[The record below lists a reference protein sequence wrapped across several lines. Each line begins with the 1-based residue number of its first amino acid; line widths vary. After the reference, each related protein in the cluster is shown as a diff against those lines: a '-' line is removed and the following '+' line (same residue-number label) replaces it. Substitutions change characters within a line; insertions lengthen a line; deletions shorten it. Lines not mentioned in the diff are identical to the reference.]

1 MSVKRKLAQKISARA
16 KVSSKK
22 IRAVSRV
29 APRAKLAKKAA
40 ATPRKKR
47 FSKEELILEHR
58 ALARKISRSI
68 MRKWHA
74 RIELQ
79 ELDSLVDLALC
90 EAAQRYNPNKGASFT
105 TFMFFHLRGA
115 LVRAVDT
122 AANAN
127 MISAADYEIEGLV
140 ASLVGPNESK
150 ETSLV
155 AGADV
160 LHELDNEEYQTP
172 EELHYRNEI
181 IRLSNE
187 ACDHLDELS
196 KAVIHRLFVEE
207 EQLVDIAKD
216 LGYSRC
222 HISRVKRRA
231 LEALHDFMGPR
242 LEKKG
247 RIAHDGFEAEVLEQL
262 SSDEN
267 KFEAEVMVA

>member
-1 MSVKRKLAQKISARA
+1 MSAKRKLAQKITARA
-16 KVSSKK
+16 KVNSKK
-22 IRAVSRV
+22 IRAVSRI

-40 ATPRKKR
+40 TTPRKKR
-47 FSKEELILEHR
+47 FSKEELVLEHR

-155 AGADV
+155 AGADI

-172 EELHYRNEI
+172 EELHYRKEI
-181 IRLSNE
+181 VRLSNE
-187 ACDHLDELS
+187 ACDQLDELS

-242 LEKKG
+242 LEKKA
-247 RIAHDGFEAEVLEQL
+247 RVVHDGFEAKVLENL
-262 SSDEN
+262 SSEEGE
-267 KFEAEVMVA
+267 FEAEVMVA